1 MKFRKTLLAALIVA
15 SLGAVTQSPMALAE
29 VEIFFNSAPPALRY
43 ERVPAPRRGYVW
55 APGYWDSNRNKHS
68 WKKGHWERERQG
80 HYYAQPRWIERNNG
94 WALERGRWN
103 PNDRDGDGV
112 SNNRD
117 RAPDNPNRR

>member
-1 MKFRKTLLAALIVA
+1 
-15 SLGAVTQSPMALAE
+15 MAD
-29 VEIFFNSAPPALRY
+29 VEIFYNTPPPALRY

-68 WKKGHWERERQG
+68 WKRGHWEREREG

-112 SNNRD
+112 PNNRD